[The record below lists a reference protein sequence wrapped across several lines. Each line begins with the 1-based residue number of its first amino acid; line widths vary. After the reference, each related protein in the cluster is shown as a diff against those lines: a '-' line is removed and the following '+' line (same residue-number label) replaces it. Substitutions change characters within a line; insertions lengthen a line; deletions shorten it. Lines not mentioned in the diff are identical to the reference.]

1 MTTSD
6 LQQPDSLR
14 HAHSVSAWWRNA
26 VIYHVYLP
34 SFKDSDGD
42 GLGDLRGVLE
52 GLPYLDEIL
61 GIDAIW
67 VSPFFV
73 SPWIDGGY
81 DIADHTRI
89 DPRFGDVGTFEE
101 LVTAAHRRGLRLII
115 DYVPNHTSDIHPWFQ
130 ESRGSRDSSKR
141 DWYVWAD
148 PRPDGAP
155 PNNWVSEAGGSVW
168 EWDEQTR
175 QFYLHSHLVEQ
186 PDINWRDPE
195 ARAAMLGVL
204 RYWLDRGVDGVRIDV
219 AHMLMKDPELRDNPP
234 NPGGELNPYDRQ
246 HPDFHTQLHV
256 NDRRHPD
263 LHGVLRELRGTLD
276 EYGDRVA
283 IGELDV
289 MPWAEWASYYGTNL
303 DELHLPMNFSL
314 IETPWTAAAVGTALE
329 QLEGALPGDAWPV
342 NNLGNHDRSRIAS
355 RYGESQARAAAML
368 LLTARGTPIL
378 YYGDELGMTD
388 VAIPTGRLRD
398 GFARLDGGPT
408 RDPNRT
414 PMPWSDAPGAG
425 FSEPEAREPW
435 LPLGTDWRERNVD
448 RELSDPGSMLTL
460 YRQLLVLRR
469 ARPSLRAGTLQ
480 IIPSGCSDCL
490 IYERRTEDERLLI
503 ALNFSPEARIA
514 TPPGGAATILL
525 STLADRSGEPCSDE
539 LTLAGHEAIVAESP
553 YLSDTDASVQ
563 ER

>member
-1 MTTSD
+1 MATYD

-14 HAHSVSAWWRNA
+14 RAHSVSAWWRNA

-61 GIDAIW
+61 GVDAIW
-67 VSPFFV
+67 ISPFFV

-89 DPRFGDVGTFEE
+89 DPRFGDLATFEE
-101 LVTAAHRRGLRLII
+101 LGTEAHRRGLRLII
-115 DYVPNHTSDIHPWFQ
+115 DYVPNHTSDLHPWFQ

-148 PRPDGAP
+148 PRPDGVP

-186 PDINWRDPE
+186 PDVNWRNPGV
-195 ARAAMLGVL
+195 RAAMLGVL
-204 RYWLDRGVDGVRIDV
+204 RYWLDRGVDGVRVDV

-234 NPGGELNPYDRQ
+234 NPAGQLNPYDRQ

-276 EYGDRVA
+276 EYGDRIA

-289 MPWAEWASYYGTNL
+289 MPWAEWASYYGANL
-303 DELHLPMNFSL
+303 DELHLPMSFSL

-342 NNLGNHDRSRIAS
+342 NNLGNHDRSRIGS

-368 LLTARGTPIL
+368 LLTARGIPIL

-388 VAIPTGRLRD
+388 VAIPIGRLRD

-414 PMPWSDAPGAG
+414 PMPWTEAPGAG
-425 FSEPEAREPW
+425 FSEPDAQEPW
-435 LPLGTDWRERNVD
+435 LPLGPDWRERNVE
-448 RELSDPGSMLTL
+448 RELTDPGSMLSL
-460 YRQLLVLRR
+460 YRRLLALRR

-480 IIPSGCSDCL
+480 IIPSRCSDCL
-490 IYERRTEDERLLI
+490 IYERRTENERLFI
-503 ALNFSPEARIA
+503 ALNFSPEARIV
-514 TPPGGAATILL
+514 TLPGGAATVLL
-525 STLADRSGEPCSDE
+525 STLADRSGEPCSGE
-539 LTLAGHEAIVAESP
+539 LTLAGHEAAVAESP
-553 YLSDTDASVQ
+553 CPSETDVSAPK
-563 ER
+563 R